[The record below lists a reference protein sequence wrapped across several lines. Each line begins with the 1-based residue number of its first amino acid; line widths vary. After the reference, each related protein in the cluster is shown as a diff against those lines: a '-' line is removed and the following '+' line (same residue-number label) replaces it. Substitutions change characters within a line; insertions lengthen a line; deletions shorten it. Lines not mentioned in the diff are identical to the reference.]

1 LTLAGVWQADN
12 VLPPITPYYVMK
24 VGHIPLIPYCRP
36 GDPTVAARVREL
48 ASDVR
53 GVLLERLGP
62 VVWGASVSQAAW
74 TLEELEETARLWLMT
89 EPRPVA
95 LTELQIDELR
105 TTFGARW

>member
-1 LTLAGVWQADN
+1 V
-12 VLPPITPYYVMK
+12 PPQEDALSGAWRI
-24 VGHIPLIPYCRP
+24 
-36 GDPTVAARVREL
+36 AA
-48 ASDVR
+48 
-53 GVLLERLGP
+53 
-62 VVWGASVSQAAW
+62 GASVSQAAW